1 MAAKPVE
8 VDEPAKSKKAF
19 ADELR
24 PARSVR
30 AKASASPRRNGDG
43 RIVVV
48 AAQNPH
54 REGSFAFDHFARAQ
68 KSDTVGDY
76 LARFEDGKA
85 RNTARQ
91 WLWNFPQ
98 VGQRARRG
106 LTSPWS
112 KTVKR
117 SAPLRRG
124 FFFVS
129 ALARL
134 PTSLGASVAAFPQG
148 WRWVYALGAPR
159 TPRTRRAS
167 SCTPG

>member
-1 MAAKPVE
+1 M
-8 VDEPAKSKKAF
+8 
-19 ADELR
+19 
-24 PARSVR
+24 
-30 AKASASPRRNGDG
+30 
-43 RIVVV
+43 

-68 KSDTVGDY
+68 KNDPVGDY

-134 PTSLGASVAAFPQG
+134 PTESGRVRGGLSPGL
-148 WRWVYALGAPR
+148 ALGLCPRCSEDATHAPSLILHAR
-159 TPRTRRAS
+159 LARRRLTRARLR
-167 SCTPG
+167 PL